1 MFLYWKMRA
10 SIDISSDHIAIYHW
24 TSEKILL
31 ERSWVDRELGKVLVN
46 LDREQAIW
54 ECLVLNWPWGFTN
67 LRVWTLAL
75 NLLKTLKN
83 NQISFFSLSKLELYN
98 LFYQKDWIGSKILVY
113 IGQRLNVWLWDLEWW
128 KLISTVKKSEI
139 DQLSSQYPDLTLD
152 QVYDEAY
159 FEPIIPQLSY
169 EFRIDWCYLKSGN
182 IEHFLSRD
190 ELTIH
195 PVERLEP
202 NYMIEPNVS

>member
-1 MFLYWKMRA
+1 MFLYWKMRV

-24 TSEKILL
+24 ISEKLLL

-46 LDREQAIW
+46 LDREQAIS

-98 LFYQKDWIGSKILVY
+98 LFYQKGWIGSKILVY

-128 KLISTVKKSEI
+128 NLISTVKKSEI
-139 DQLSSQYPDLTLD
+139 DQLSSEYPDLMLD
-152 QVYDEAY
+152 QV
-159 FEPIIPQLSY
+159 
-169 EFRIDWCYLKSGN
+169 
-182 IEHFLSRD
+182 
-190 ELTIH
+190 
-195 PVERLEP
+195 
-202 NYMIEPNVS
+202 

>member
-24 TSEKILL
+24 TSQKILL

-83 NQISFFSLSKLELYN
+83 NQISFFSLSKLELYA
-98 LFYQKDWIGSKILVY
+98 LFYQKGWIGSKILVY

-152 QVYDEAY
+152 QVYDDTY
-159 FEPIIPQLSY
+159 FESTIPHLSY
-169 EFRIDWCYLKSGN
+169 EFRTDWCYLKSN
-182 IEHFLSRD
+182 NTQHFLSRD

>member
-24 TSEKILL
+24 TSQKILL

-98 LFYQKDWIGSKILVY
+98 LFYQKGWIGSKILVY

-128 KLISTVKKSEI
+128 RLISTVKKSEI

-152 QVYDEAY
+152 QVYDTTY
-159 FEPIIPQLSY
+159 FEPTISQLSY

>member
-1 MFLYWKMRA
+1 MFLYWKMRV

-24 TSEKILL
+24 TSQKILL

-98 LFYQKDWIGSKILVY
+98 LFYQKGWIGSKILVY

-128 KLISTVKKSEI
+128 RLISTVKKSEI

-152 QVYDEAY
+152 QVYDTTY
-159 FEPIIPQLSY
+159 FEPTISQLSY

>member
-1 MFLYWKMRA
+1 MFLYWKMRV

-98 LFYQKDWIGSKILVY
+98 LFYQKGWIESKILVY

-128 KLISTVKKSEI
+128 RLISTVKKSEI

-159 FEPIIPQLSY
+159 FESTIPQLSY
-169 EFRIDWCYLKSGN
+169 EFRTDWCYLKRN
-182 IEHFLSRD
+182 NTEHFLSRD

>member
-24 TSEKILL
+24 TSQKILL

-83 NQISFFSLSKLELYN
+83 NQISFFSLSKLELYT
-98 LFYQKDWIGSKILVY
+98 LFYQKGWIGSKILVY

-139 DQLSSQYPDLTLD
+139 DQLSSQYPDLMLD
-152 QVYDEAY
+152 QVYDESY
-159 FEPIIPQLSY
+159 FESIIPQLSY
-169 EFRIDWCYLKSGN
+169 EFRTDWCYLKSN
-182 IEHFLSRD
+182 NTQHFLSRD

>member
-1 MFLYWKMRA
+1 MFLYWKMRV
-10 SIDISSDHIAIYHW
+10 SIDISSDHIAIYRW
-24 TSEKILL
+24 MGEKLLL

-46 LDREQAIW
+46 LDREQAISG
-54 ECLVLNWPWGFTN
+54 CLVLNWPWGFTN

-98 LFYQKDWIGSKILVY
+98 LFYQKGWIESKILVY
-113 IGQRLNVWLWDLEWW
+113 IGQRLNVWLWDLESWI
-128 KLISTVKKSEI
+128 LISTVKKSEI
-139 DQLSSQYPDLTLD
+139 DELSSQYPDLTLD

-159 FEPIIPQLSY
+159 FESTVPQLSY

-202 NYMIEPNVS
+202 NYIIEPNVS

>member
-1 MFLYWKMRA
+1 MRV
-10 SIDISSDHIAIYHW
+10 SIDISSDHIAIYHGM
-24 TSEKILL
+24 SEKLLL
-31 ERSWVDRELGKVLVN
+31 ERSGVDRELGKVLVN
-46 LDREQAIW
+46 LDREQAIS
-54 ECLVLNWPWGFTN
+54 ECLVLNGPGGFTN
-67 LRVWTLAL
+67 LRVGTLAL

-98 LFYQKDWIGSKILVY
+98 LFYQKGWIESKILVY
-113 IGQRLNVWLWDLEWW
+113 IGQRLNVWLWDLESGR
-128 KLISTVKKSEI
+128 LISTVKKSEI

-152 QVYDEAY
+152 QVYDTTY
-159 FEPIIPQLSY
+159 FEPTIPQLSY
-169 EFRIDWCYLKSGN
+169 EFRIDGCYLKSGN

>member
-1 MFLYWKMRA
+1 MRV

-24 TSEKILL
+24 MDEKLLL

-46 LDREQAIW
+46 LDREQAIS

-83 NQISFFSLSKLELYN
+83 NQISFFSLSKLELYT

-113 IGQRLNVWLWDLEWW
+113 IGQRLNVRLWDLEWW

-139 DQLSSQYPDLTLD
+139 DQLSSQYPDLMLD
-152 QVYDEAY
+152 QVYDTTY
-159 FEPIIPQLSY
+159 FEPTIAQLSY

-182 IEHFLSRD
+182 MEYFLSRD

-202 NYMIEPNVS
+202 NYMIEPNVN

>member
-24 TSEKILL
+24 TSQKILL

>member
-1 MFLYWKMRA
+1 MFLYWKMRV
-10 SIDISSDHIAIYHW
+10 SIDISWDHIAIYHW
-24 TSEKILL
+24 MSEKLLL

-46 LDREQAIW
+46 LDREQAIS

-98 LFYQKDWIGSKILVY
+98 LFYQKGWIESKILVY
-113 IGQRLNVWLWDLEWW
+113 IGQRLNVWLWDLESWRRNKNPNPCRW
-128 KLISTVKKSEI
+128 EKLSA
-139 DQLSSQYPDLTLD
+139 QYPDLMLD
-152 QVYDEAY
+152 HVYDMTY

>member
-1 MFLYWKMRA
+1 M
-10 SIDISSDHIAIYHW
+10 
-24 TSEKILL
+24 KI
-31 ERSWVDRELGKVLVN
+31 
-46 LDREQAIW
+46 DREQAIS

-83 NQISFFSLSKLELYN
+83 NQISFFSLSKLELYT
-98 LFYQKDWIGSKILVY
+98 LFYQKGWIGSKILVY
-113 IGQRLNVWLWDLEWW
+113 IGQRLNVWLWDLELW

-139 DQLSSQYPDLTLD
+139 NQLSSQYPDLTLD
-152 QVYDEAY
+152 QVYDTAY
-159 FEPIIPQLSY
+159 FDPILPQLSY
-169 EFRIDWCYLKSGN
+169 EFKSDWCHLKSEN
-182 IEHFLSRD
+182 TEHFLSRD
-190 ELTIH
+190 ELTLH

>member
-1 MFLYWKMRA
+1 MRV

-24 TSEKILL
+24 MGEKLLL

-75 NLLKTLKN
+75 NLLKTLKD
-83 NQISFFSLSKLELYN
+83 NQISFFSLSKLELYT
-98 LFYQKDWIGSKILVY
+98 LFYQKGWIGSKILVY
-113 IGQRLNVWLWDLEWW
+113 IGQRLNVWLWDLERW

-139 DQLSSQYPDLTLD
+139 DQLSSQYPYLTLD
-152 QVYDEAY
+152 QVYDETY
-159 FEPIIPQLSY
+159 FESTIPQLSY
-169 EFRIDWCYLKSGN
+169 GFRTDWCYLKREN
-182 IEHFLSRD
+182 TQHFLSRD